1 MEPKQ
6 FRELRKFTLD
16 NVLVRFPVANGL
28 LETPIHIATLA
39 VVEPNASLLL
49 HCHIRI
55 VPRCIVGI

>member
-28 LETPIHIATLA
+28 PETPIHIATLA
-39 VVEPNASLLL
+39 VVERNAPLLL
-49 HCHIRI
+49 DCHIRV